1 MIRKPPADWQRLDEG
16 VAVRTV
22 RTAAVVA
29 KGSASVVR
37 RGGHA
42 ARGLLCFFF
51 AIIWGFAAIAS
62 GLGGSLPSLIGI
74 GAMAAFMVWAGRRAF
89 AKAGATSG

>member
-1 MIRKPPADWQRLDEG
+1 MIRKPPADWQQLNEG

-89 AKAGATSG
+89 AKARETTG